1 MTLPPDRPH
10 ATGDVARDAGRSA
23 PSPIDGA
30 FVAEP
35 PQGDREPAAAH
46 GDDHDGGAPDRRSLV
61 MSVTGLGA
69 SVLIAVLSI
78 LPAAYA
84 IGGPGPTYDTLG
96 ESDGVEVVEISGA
109 PTFPASGELRLTTV
123 SVARASSTPFTLG
136 RVLREWASSSAYVVP
151 EEEVFGTPDQEEQ
164 FEEQAQQ
171 DWITSQE
178 AATVAALEALDQHVP
193 AELDVALVDE
203 SSNAAGLLEPGDRI
217 VSLDG
222 VEVDSYAALI
232 DGLRDHAPGDD
243 VTVGYVRAGVQGEAT
258 FATLDDGAG
267 NAIMGIYVDPTF
279 DIPIDVTVNVAE
291 VSGPSAGLMF
301 SLGIID
307 KLTEVD
313 ELSGAAVAGTGTI
326 DVSGDV
332 GPIGGIRMKMYG
344 AQDAGASAFLA
355 PVENCDEV
363 AGNVPDGLDVYSVDT
378 LDDAYEAVQAIGA
391 ADTAAL
397 PTCDAP

>member
-1 MTLPPDRPH
+1 MTLPPER
-10 ATGDVARDAGRSA
+10 TDVPPAPAAGEASA
-23 PSPIDGA
+23 PLSGVGGGLEEP
-30 FVAEP
+30 VA
-35 PQGDREPAAAH
+35 
-46 GDDHDGGAPDRRSLV
+46 DRRSIV
-61 MSVTGLGA
+61 MAVSGLGA

-78 LPAAYA
+78 LPAAFA
-84 IGGPGPTYDTLG
+84 IGGPGPTFDTLG
-96 ESDGVEVVEISGA
+96 ETDGEEVVEISGA
-109 PTFPASGELRLTTV
+109 TTYPASGELRLTTV

-136 RVLREWASSSAYVVP
+136 RVLRDWVSPSAYVIP

-164 FEEQAQQ
+164 FEQQAQQ

-178 AATVAALEALDQHVP
+178 AATVAALEALGQHVP

-203 SSNAAGLLEPGDRI
+203 TSNATGLLEPDDRI

-222 VEVDSYAALI
+222 VEVGSYTELLDALSV
-232 DGLRDHAPGDD
+232 HEPGDD
-243 VTVGYVRAGVQGEAT
+243 VTLGYLRAGVPGEAT
-258 FATLDDGAG
+258 FATLDDGNG
-267 NAIMGIYVDPTF
+267 EPIMGIWVDPQF

-301 SLGIID
+301 SLGIMD
-307 KLTEVD
+307 KLTEAD
-313 ELSGAAVAGTGTI
+313 ELAGAAVAGTGTI

-344 AQDAGASAFLA
+344 ALDAGATAFLA

-378 LDDAYEAVQAIGA
+378 LDDAYDAIVAIGA
-391 ADTAAL
+391 GTTDSL
-397 PTCDAP
+397 PTCRAP